1 MSETI
6 IQSFPLEALRLLF
19 KAPVKGTQ
27 HHWEDEDPIK
37 ICFMPPFPSMF
48 LVGCHEFQPRL
59 KRSMAAGG
67 SAMRKGTKSPR
78 TKVVNYS
85 QQGQKSQSRIW
96 IVGSFIKIC
105 DSLGVTSS
113 QTKPPAEKLETS
125 LISEQDPI
133 LIYLCGFS
141 IQRSRSMT
149 VG

>member
-19 KAPVKGTQ
+19 KAPFKGTQ

-85 QQGQKSQSRIW
+85 QKSQSRIW
-96 IVGSFIKIC
+96 IVCSFIKVWE
-105 DSLGVTSS
+105 SLGVTSS
-113 QTKPPAEKLETS
+113 QTKPPAERLETP

-133 LIYLCGFS
+133 LIYLCGFA